1 MPIEEAV
8 KLLIY
13 KEGKLFW
20 KNFGKEAGSL
30 NNDGYVRIQIKNVR
44 YVAHRLIFFIHY
56 GYFPRVLDHING
68 IKSDN
73 RIENL
78 RPANHCKN
86 GMNQRLHVTNTSGY
100 KNVFR
105 QNNKWCVRLKIN
117 SKNTWFGGYDDI
129 ELAELVAIE
138 ARNKYHK
145 EFANHATCC

>member
-1 MPIEEAV
+1 MSIEEAV
-8 KLLIY
+8 RFFNY
-13 KEGKLFW
+13 KEGRLFW
-20 KNFGKEAGSL
+20 KSSGKEAGSL
-30 NNDGYVRIQIKNVR
+30 NDDGYIRVQVKNTR
-44 YVAHRLIFFIHY
+44 YAAHRLVFFMHH

-78 RPANHCKN
+78 RSADHCKN
-86 GMNQRLHVTNTSGY
+86 GMNQGLNVANTSGY

-117 SKNTWFGGYDDI
+117 SKNTWFGSYDDI

-138 ARNKYHK
+138 ARNKHHK
-145 EFANHATCC
+145 EFANHATSR